1 MSEVRASRKVEFEV
15 RERSVGA
22 IIGSLMLTMALAAVG
37 FIPVF
42 VGIASERR
50 DPGGGYIILG
60 GMTGIAHL
68 LFGLVM
74 LLEVLFIV
82 GTGRGKTIGRMAHS
96 VGRIGFMPGLDFFLG
111 LVAISFGTL
120 YMLAFTQT
128 IADLPRVPTYALGYT
143 TDGWLGV
150 WIVWAS
156 VIIGCFFWAIWMDT
170 VLGRDPR
177 RKIDPAPASANAA
190 ASDE

>member
-1 MSEVRASRKVEFEV
+1 MSEARASRKVEFDV

-22 IIGSLMLTMALAAVG
+22 IIGSLLLTMTLAAVG
-37 FIPVF
+37 FVPIF

-50 DPGGGYIILG
+50 DPGGGYLILG

-68 LFGLVM
+68 LFGLLM
-74 LLEVLFIV
+74 LVEVLFIV

-96 VGRIGFMPGLDFFLG
+96 VGCIGFMPGLDFFLG
-111 LVAISFGTL
+111 LVAITFGTL

-128 IADLPRVPTYALGYT
+128 IADMPRVPTHALGYT
-143 TDGWLGV
+143 TDGWLGI
-150 WIVWAS
+150 WIVWVS
-156 VIIGCFFWAIWMDT
+156 VILGCFFWAIWMDT

-177 RKIDPAPASANAA
+177 RKIDPPAGANSAE
-190 ASDE
+190 SDE